1 MDNVLRLLA
10 ELDKAKAEP
19 YLAYVIKPRF
29 GLKDPDIRGY
39 RDLVNKYRG
48 QMVKDNKKDDSK
60 EIVLTA
66 DHEGLVDIVEDEGK
80 PVFFL
85 KTDESVTI
93 TSEIETDTV
102 AYVPPPREQLP
113 WLLCPAQEVVR
124 IYEEEKQSPVEEVN
138 RTLFDALVDY
148 HKSISQL
155 PDEGHYDLLAAWD
168 IHTYLLEQFQYTP
181 IICLFA
187 VPERGKSRT
196 GKSLVYAAYRGIHVE
211 SLRDAYLVRVANNL
225 KATLFFDV
233 MNIWQK
239 AEKNQSEDILL
250 HRFEKGAQVPRVLY
264 PEKGAHRDIT
274 YYSIFGPTIIGT
286 NEAIHRILET
296 RAVNINM
303 PETSRKFENSV
314 TPELALPLR
323 CRLLAFRAR
332 HLSETLPDIPKPAAG
347 RLGDILKPLL
357 QIIRFVRPEREDDF
371 MALVSGF
378 EADRLIEKAE
388 SLEAQILNALMSL
401 KTQVTH
407 GILPV
412 KAITDRFNE
421 DRHEK
426 IKVTYQRI
434 GRRLTAMGFKKARG
448 NDGGAVILWDD
459 DMLAR
464 LMESYGLQQTS
475 ETSERPEISAKEPE
489 ITEVSDETDIFSD
502 THKD

>member
-1 MDNVLRLLA
+1 MIAVW
-10 ELDKAKAEP
+10 
-19 YLAYVIKPRF
+19 V
-29 GLKDPDIRGY
+29 
-39 RDLVNKYRG
+39 
-48 QMVKDNKKDDSK
+48 
-60 EIVLTA
+60 
-66 DHEGLVDIVEDEGK
+66 
-80 PVFFL
+80 
-85 KTDESVTI
+85 
-93 TSEIETDTV
+93 
-102 AYVPPPREQLP
+102 
-113 WLLCPAQEVVR
+113 
-124 IYEEEKQSPVEEVN
+124 
-138 RTLFDALVDY
+138 
-148 HKSISQL
+148 
-155 PDEGHYDLLAAWD
+155 
-168 IHTYLLEQFQYTP
+168 IHTYLLEQFQYSP

-187 VPERGKSRT
+187 IPERGKSRS
-196 GKSLVYAAYRGIHVE
+196 GKGIVYVAYRGIHVE

-250 HRFEKGAQVPRVLY
+250 HRFEKGAQVPRVNY

-296 RAVNINM
+296 RAININM

-314 TPELALPLR
+314 TPELALPLK

-332 HLSETLPDIPKPAAG
+332 HMNDTLPDMPKPAAG

-388 SLEAQILNALMSL
+388 SLEAQILNALISL
-401 KTQVTH
+401 EAQVAH
-407 GILPV
+407 GVLPV

-421 DRHEK
+421 GKHEK
-426 IKVTYQRI
+426 IKVTYQRV

-448 NDGGAVILWDD
+448 NDGAAVILWDD
-459 DMLAR
+459 DILTR
-464 LMESYGLQQTS
+464 LMERYGLKQIS
-475 ETSERPEISAKEPE
+475 ETSEKPETSVNKPD
-489 ITEVSDETDIFSD
+489 VSDVPDETDIFSD
-502 THKD
+502 TYKD